1 MDSGKITEHFH
12 QGHCI
17 DAYRLFGA
25 HFTYEGGEGVRFTVY
40 APHARNVFV
49 IGSFTNWAEHPVR
62 MERTDFEGVWSV
74 FIKDVKEWDSYKYRL
89 EDRTGKPADK
99 ADPYAFYAETRPE
112 TASKTYNLDDIH
124 WHDEAWMHARRIAYD
139 KAMNIYEVY
148 AGGWKKNGEYPYTYK
163 MLEENLI
170 PYVKKNGYTHIE
182 MMPLTEY
189 PFDGS
194 WGYQASGYFAVTS
207 RYGNPTEFA
216 SFVDACHRNGIGLI
230 MDMVPVHF
238 VKDAFGLG
246 CFDGEPLYEY
256 NKKSDAESQ
265 WGTLNFNLW
274 KEEVRSFLMS
284 SMAFWCDVYHIDGIR
299 IDAVSNLI
307 YWAGNR
313 DRGTNEGSLD
323 FIKRANYYIHQN
335 FPGVLMIAEDSSD
348 YPKVTG
354 SLLEGGLGFD
364 YKWDLGWMNDTLKY
378 YSTDPLYRCSDHH
391 KLTFSMAYFY
401 SERFLMPLSHDE
413 NVHSKRTIVD
423 RMWGDYDA
431 KFAQV
436 RNLYAYMFAHPG
448 KKLNFMGNEIASFR
462 EFDEKK
468 ELDWFLLTYPR
479 HQAFARYFHDLNT
492 LYQEHACLYQ
502 YDYDPKGFHWIDAD
516 NAKQSVYSFYRE
528 GEDELIVCIMNCL
541 PAGYESYD
549 ICVPQSGT
557 YEEILNSE
565 KDIYDG
571 CGMINDKPV
580 KAWKNEDSNAFFK
593 DKITIALAPY
603 AAVWLKVKKE
613 HHKEG

>member
-1 MDSGKITEHFH
+1 MDSGKITESFH

-17 DAYRLFGA
+17 DAYKLFGA
-25 HFTYEGGEGVRFTVY
+25 HFTYEGAEGVRFTVY
-40 APHARNVFV
+40 APHARNAFV
-49 IGSFTNWAEHPVR
+49 MGSFTDWAKRPIR
-62 MERTDFEGVWSV
+62 MARTDFEGIWSV
-74 FIKDVKEWDSYKYRL
+74 FVKDVKEWDSYKYRL
-89 EDRTGKPADK
+89 EDRNGHVVDK

-112 TASKTYNLDDIH
+112 TASKTYNLEDIH
-124 WHDEAWMHARRIAYD
+124 WHDSAWMKQRTVNYN

-148 AGGWKKNGEYPYTYK
+148 AGGWKKNGEYPYTYQMMK
-163 MLEENLI
+163 ENLL

-194 WGYQASGYFAVTS
+194 WGYQASGYYAVTS

-216 SFVDACHRNGIGLI
+216 AFVDACHHEGIGII

-238 VKDAFGLG
+238 VKDAFGL
-246 CFDGEPLYEY
+246 CSFDGEVLYEY
-256 NKKSDAESQ
+256 ARREDAESQ

-284 SMAFWCDVYHIDGIR
+284 SMAFWCAVYHIDGIR

-323 FIKRANYYIHQN
+323 FVKRMNYYIHQN
-335 FPGVLMIAEDSSD
+335 FPGVMTIAEDSSD

-378 YSTDPLYRCSDHH
+378 YATDPIYRNFDHH

-413 NVHSKRTIVD
+413 NVHGKKTIVD

-431 KFAQV
+431 KFSQV
-436 RNLYAYMFAHPG
+436 RNLYAYMYAHPG

-468 ELDWFLLTYPR
+468 ELDWFLLDYPR
-479 HQAFARYFHDLNT
+479 HQKFANT
-492 LYQEHACLYQ
+492 SMISMR
-502 YDYDPKGFHWIDAD
+502 FI
-516 NAKQSVYSFYRE
+516 YR
-528 GEDELIVCIMNCL
+528 IHVCIRMTMIL
-541 PAGYESYD
+541 RVSIGLMQTTQSRASIRSIGKKKKSSSYA
-549 ICVPQSGT
+549 S
-557 YEEILNSE
+557 
-565 KDIYDG
+565 
-571 CGMINDKPV
+571 
-580 KAWKNEDSNAFFK
+580 
-593 DKITIALAPY
+593 
-603 AAVWLKVKKE
+603 
-613 HHKEG
+613 